1 MLLTSLIVK
10 LCVAEPFIS
19 EIKFEPGDRIW
30 NGTTNRIYVNCT
42 NVTEN
47 ASVYASVKFPGG
59 HIDHLDFSKIPTGYF
74 LTPIGE
80 PFTNSPGELEI
91 NITCE
96 DNNQSTTNSTNFYIS
111 TFTNSIKLV
120 NSPIYANT
128 PIMLYLAPQVDGSI
142 ISSSEN
148 LDISIKINDVTQ
160 ATYPIWYES
169 LHGWVLKTING
180 TNTGTKK
187 ITVVTNVSLEGYPPL
202 TDIKEWYE
210 EIKPRL
216 DFDIVSHSSTDVHP
230 GDNFTLG
237 IRATEMGN
245 DITSSITGQCLSYQI
260 DSTLI
265 NKENIVTTSGNP
277 FQIKITMPDKDPGKH
292 TLKIILS
299 YNGYTAN
306 KIIPINYVITAS
318 GKIVDINGKG
328 VSGIRIFL
336 NNALKFTT
344 STDGTYSGNIL
355 PGIYDMKI
363 ELPHST
369 LYLNDVDIE
378 SFNDPIK
385 YYYLT
390 TDVFGIKSYG
400 LFIYDVSLPFSNARI
415 IMNYDWTKVPDE
427 KELRVYKC
435 DEWNPVKKVCNSEW
449 EEQTAEIK
457 SGTAT
462 VETASLSA
470 YVIGIRKVLSVN
482 FGLDKDVYNLNSPV
496 KIDGIVEEGTTPI
509 DNATVKI
516 FLNGNLVSST
526 QSNNGVFRVEFLA
539 PDKEGNYT
547 LLVTAEKQPYMI
559 CNNTRILVVKKSKEI
574 ALMIPDPVRVK
585 QGENKTVNF
594 LIINVGQSDV
604 SNISVSLDGLPT
616 DYYRIL
622 EFPKTLKV
630 GDNMTIP
637 IRFVIP
643 VNASENTFSATFRV
657 NSNEVSKEQIFGF
670 TIEKSIPKE
679 NITYTTNVP
688 TANVILPS
696 YTDII
701 YVSSFGFAAISG
713 AYTLKKI
720 KKRKLRRRE
729 IKNLLLDVKREIRK
743 GKTTELPVL
752 KTETIQNKK
761 IKNKELLTLKN
772 IISKKKSKTTEE
784 LKEKS
789 VEERIEE
796 GLKYLF

>member
-1 MLLTSLIVK
+1 
-10 LCVAEPFIS
+10 
-19 EIKFEPGDRIW
+19 
-30 NGTTNRIYVNCT
+30 
-42 NVTEN
+42 
-47 ASVYASVKFPGG
+47 
-59 HIDHLDFSKIPTGYF
+59 
-74 LTPIGE
+74 
-80 PFTNSPGELEI
+80 
-91 NITCE
+91 
-96 DNNQSTTNSTNFYIS
+96 
-111 TFTNSIKLV
+111 
-120 NSPIYANT
+120 
-128 PIMLYLAPQVDGSI
+128 
-142 ISSSEN
+142 
-148 LDISIKINDVTQ
+148 
-160 ATYPIWYES
+160 
-169 LHGWVLKTING
+169 
-180 TNTGTKK
+180 
-187 ITVVTNVSLEGYPPL
+187 
-202 TDIKEWYE
+202 
-210 EIKPRL
+210 
-216 DFDIVSHSSTDVHP
+216 
-230 GDNFTLG
+230 
-237 IRATEMGN
+237 MGN

-526 QSNNGVFRVEFLA
+526 QSKNGVFRVEFLA

-789 VEERIEE
+789 VEEKIEE